1 MSKSLPVRR
10 PAGSVMVEFAG
21 ALILLLMLVF
31 GISEIGR
38 AIYQLN
44 TLTKSVEAGAR
55 YMSRAVNVVTFDPAA
70 GAPEEQC
77 LITTT
82 TWDAASERAKNIVL
96 YGTESAGAT
105 TRLPNMEVT
114 SITVIPHIDSEL
126 SHSGACVIKVSARAQ
141 FVSIFANNK
150 PIPPLYGQDTGSS
163 GGLVLTANAEERY
176 IGE

>member
-1 MSKSLPVRR
+1 MSEPQFRGSK
-10 PAGSVMVEFAG
+10 GSVMVEFAG

-55 YMSRAVNVVTFDPAA
+55 YMSHAVGVLSFDPES

-77 LITTT
+77 LVVNTN
-82 TWDAASERAKNIVL
+82 WNAASERATNIIL
-96 YGTESAGAT
+96 YGTEIAGSA

-114 SITVIPHIDSEL
+114 SISVEPHIDSTL
-126 SHSGACVIKVSARAQ
+126 SHGGACVIKVSARAQ
-141 FVSIFANNK
+141 FYSIFSNNK
-150 PIPPLYGQDTGSS
+150 PSPPLYGNGSGGT
-163 GGLVLTANAEERY
+163 GGLVLSADAEERY